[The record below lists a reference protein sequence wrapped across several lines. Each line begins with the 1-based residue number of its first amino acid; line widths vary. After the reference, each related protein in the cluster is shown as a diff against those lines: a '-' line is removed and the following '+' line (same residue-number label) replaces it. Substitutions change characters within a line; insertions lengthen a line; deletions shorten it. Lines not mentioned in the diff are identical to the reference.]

1 MKLHRQIKALLFL
14 TIMGLFTAH
23 NALPHAHHLAVS
35 HAEDHEHS
43 EHTHSHSH
51 ENDHHSSEENAE
63 SILLTLLLHS
73 HSHSSHSHAYFTLTD
88 VVSKVKKNPVSAIPA
103 QSFSEEL
110 SLRVKEPDKNRKRP
124 FEILYDDNPALNHYP
139 LRAPPSLV

>member
-35 HAEDHEHS
+35 HAEDHEHT

-63 SILLTLLLHS
+63 NLLLTLLLHS
-73 HSHSSHSHAYFTLTD
+73 HAHSSHAHVYFTLAD
-88 VVSKVKKNPVSAIPA
+88 VVSKANKNPVSVLPA
-103 QSFSEEL
+103 QAISEEL
-110 SLRVKEPDKNRKRP
+110 SPRVKEPDKNRQRP
-124 FEILYDDNPALNHYP
+124 FNFFYNDNPALSYYP
-139 LRAPPSLV
+139 LRAPPALV